1 MTFPHH
7 PEAAIPD
14 HVQALIFD
22 CDGTLVD
29 TMPIHFAAWTKALE
43 PYGITMGEK
52 RFYQY
57 AGMPTA
63 KIIEIL
69 SREQGI
75 AVSPERVAEEK
86 ENLYLEFLHRAAP
99 IDDVIAIARREQ
111 GHRKLAV
118 ASGGWRRIVE
128 AALNVVGVL
137 DLFPVIVGA
146 DDVEH
151 GKPHPD
157 VFLEA
162 ARRLGVAPEHCLVYE
177 DGELGFEAAR
187 RAGMQVID
195 VRPWYMNDEVRKAV

>member
-29 TMPIHFAAWTKALE
+29 AVPIHFAAWTKALE

-75 AVSPERVAEEK
+75 AVSPSGWPEEG
-86 ENLYLEFLHRAAP
+86 EVYLEFLHRAAP

-146 DDVEH
+146 RPTLNTASRIPMYFWRLPGGWV
-151 GKPHPD
+151 
-157 VFLEA
+157 L
-162 ARRLGVAPEHCLVYE
+162 RRNIALSTRMGNS
-177 DGELGFEAAR
+177 GFEAT
-187 RAGMQVID
+187 AGRD
-195 VRPWYMNDEVRKAV
+195 AGD